1 MLFHYRYKEGKWN
14 RLLAVSSNYR
24 NKHGNMGCFL
34 TKKGVEFEVR
44 ESKTN
49 SSGEKVFWRSLGLE
63 RLARCCDIDY
73 DIYTLIYY
81 N

>member
-1 MLFHYRYKEGKWN
+1 MESFARPLWQ
-14 RLLAVSSNYR
+14 LPQQTW
-24 NKHGNMGCFL
+24 KHGMFFDQ
-34 TKKGVEFEVR
+34 KRVEFEVR

-49 SSGEKVFWRSLGLE
+49 SRGEKVFWRSLGLE